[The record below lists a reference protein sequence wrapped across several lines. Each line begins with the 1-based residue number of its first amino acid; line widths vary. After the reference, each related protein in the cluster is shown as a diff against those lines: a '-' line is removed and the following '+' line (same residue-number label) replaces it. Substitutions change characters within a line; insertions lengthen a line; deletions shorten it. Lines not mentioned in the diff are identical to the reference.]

1 MLRPRGC
8 PRRHL
13 LGRGA
18 RTQHPGKTLMV
29 PMHDVDRTIAD
40 GEVDG
45 FVKIH
50 VQDGTE
56 SFNKRST
63 MDKRV
68 MWYGLVYR
76 PWRHERHG
84 DGRGNFIPNV
94 RFRANFVGIFQ
105 RPL

>member
-1 MLRPRGC
+1 
-8 PRRHL
+8 
-13 LGRGA
+13 
-18 RTQHPGKTLMV
+18 MV

-76 PWRHERHG
+76 PWRHERPE